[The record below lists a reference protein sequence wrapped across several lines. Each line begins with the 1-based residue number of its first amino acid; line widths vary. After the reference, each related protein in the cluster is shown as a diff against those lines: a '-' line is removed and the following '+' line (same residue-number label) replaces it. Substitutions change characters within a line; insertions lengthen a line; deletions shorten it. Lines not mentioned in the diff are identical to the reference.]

1 LVHDQRYKYVEVS
14 ETAISFTRIFRAAM
28 IFDAGNRLTCLP
40 PQLLDITS
48 LRNLFLGANQ
58 ITELSAGINRLR

>member
-1 LVHDQRYKYVEVS
+1 LLQLAGFADSYQSKFV
-14 ETAISFTRIFRAAM
+14 TLFI
-28 IFDAGNRLTCLP
+28 DAGNRLTCLP

>member
-1 LVHDQRYKYVEVS
+1 LF
-14 ETAISFTRIFRAAM
+14 I
-28 IFDAGNRLTCLP
+28 DAGNRLTCLP